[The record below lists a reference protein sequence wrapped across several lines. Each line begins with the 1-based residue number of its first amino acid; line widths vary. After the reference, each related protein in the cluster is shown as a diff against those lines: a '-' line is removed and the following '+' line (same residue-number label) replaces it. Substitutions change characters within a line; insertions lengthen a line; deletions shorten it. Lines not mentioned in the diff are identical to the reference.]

1 MIEWIYPVGK
11 PLVLET
17 VAYLFRVE
25 RLFHFS
31 CAKSKSIPC
40 RIASAR
46 VISCLAQ
53 YSSRRFVASSSNR
66 TFTSFLL
73 GLFAFGSWRH
83 RITSLFE
90 FHKLIIIIGT
100 QKVKRVFQFFSAH
113 RRREQ
118 VFTCSLED
126 WTLAGA
132 SLPASLLPTTKRRVA
147 YGNAF
152 STSKPVLIL
161 SKV

>member
-53 YSSRRFVASSSNR
+53 YSSRRFIASSSNR

-73 GLFAFGSWRH
+73 ELKKSRGFWKNFR
-83 RITSLFE
+83 
-90 FHKLIIIIGT
+90 
-100 QKVKRVFQFFSAH
+100 H